1 MECDEDDLVCIDHAA
16 SIELQQANEQMYVL
30 MDFAE
35 DDIACLVPAYDYQ
48 AGAEA
53 ELDALMLDEEDSA
66 LCRKPMAELYAGVDV
81 FAPCFFSDSS
91 QSSAS
96 SSRRSSICS
105 ETSVEFSLPSRSASP
120 QPQRIQRSKTL
131 NSSQSSK
138 GSSQSSTASSSQSSQ
153 SSQSS
158 EGSTQSSTAPS
169 QTSTFST
176 SSSQSSTA
184 SSQSPQS
191 STSST
196 QSPVLP
202 QHGFGDS
209 QSSQDRQQQAP
220 REPIV
225 FEVIDEQP
233 WKLIEIIFIKVL
245 SPSTSKPK

>member
-16 SIELQQANEQMYVL
+16 SIELQQANDQMYVL

-105 ETSVEFSLPSRSASP
+105 EASVEFSLPSRSASP

-153 SSQSS
+153 
-158 EGSTQSSTAPS
+158 
-169 QTSTFST
+169 TSTFST

-209 QSSQDRQQQAP
+209 QSSHDRQQQAP